1 MNKNSF
7 FTCLGYKGEDCD
19 IAITSPIAPITTEV
33 KTPSVPTTIAQKSNP
48 IHNET
53 TKNQRSTNYDQITT
67 SLKGLQT
74 TLPSTKENTPSKTQ
88 QPITSLTSTIPTTNR
103 SKLSNYTHVAMSS
116 SGSTNP
122 IKGTTTHS
130 LKSSSKDTPSS
141 YSASITPTNKQ
152 LSASASRQGDLRNKV
167 SIYQK

>member
-1 MNKNSF
+1 M
-7 FTCLGYKGEDCD
+7 
-19 IAITSPIAPITTEV
+19 PIAPITTEV

-53 TKNQRSTNYDQITT
+53 TKNQRTTNYDQITT
-67 SLKGLQT
+67 SLKGLLT
-74 TLPSTKENTPSKTQ
+74 TLPSTKENTPTKTQ

-130 LKSSSKDTPSS
+130 LKSSSKNTPPSS